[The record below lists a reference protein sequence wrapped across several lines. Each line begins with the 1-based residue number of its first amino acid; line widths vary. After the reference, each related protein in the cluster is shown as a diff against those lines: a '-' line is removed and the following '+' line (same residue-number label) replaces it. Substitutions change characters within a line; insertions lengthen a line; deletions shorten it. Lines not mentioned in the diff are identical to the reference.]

1 MGFNLADYQ
10 PVEERNAQ
18 FWAKYPEGRLL
29 TEMVFDDGQRCVFR
43 CEAYKNSEDARP
55 AATGHAEEH
64 VTTRGVNSTSA
75 LENCETSA
83 EGRALAR
90 LGFAPKGAR
99 PSREEMEKAQRRQP
113 REESA
118 PQQRQAE
125 PTPTAGSAEAARK
138 QLETCAENSWDLGV
152 VAARYQSQYGET
164 LREATD
170 ANRVAAFTKL
180 LFAVSDTELKS
191 ATNGVPA

>member
-18 FWAKYPEGRLL
+18 FWAKYPEGRII
-29 TEMVFDDGQRCVFR
+29 TELVFDDGSRCVFR
-43 CEAYKNSEDARP
+43 AEVYTDRDDARP

-64 VTTRGVNSTSA
+64 VTNTGVNKTSA

-99 PSREEMEKAQRRQP
+99 PSREEMDKARRGQ
-113 REESA
+113 A
-118 PQQRQAE
+118 PTVADERATLGQLCTSKGWDRDIIA
-125 PTPTAGSAEAARK
+125 AKYEAKAK
-138 QLETCAENSWDLGV
+138 HPLG
-152 VAARYQSQYGET
+152 
-164 LREATD
+164 EATD
-170 ANRVAAFTKL
+170 PGFIVRFREYLLTLPHDELLAA
-180 LFAVSDTELKS
+180 
-191 ATNGVPA
+191 NGVKA